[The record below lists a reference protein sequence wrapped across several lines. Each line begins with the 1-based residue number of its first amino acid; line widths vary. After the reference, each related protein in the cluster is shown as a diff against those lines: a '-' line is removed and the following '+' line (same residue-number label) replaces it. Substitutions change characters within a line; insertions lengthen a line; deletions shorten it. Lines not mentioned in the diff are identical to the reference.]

1 MKSVSNTPGPG
12 GFTTPFAPSESDIY
26 KCVQC
31 GFCLNACPTYLET
44 GLEAES
50 PRGRLTLMKAVNE
63 GRLELT
69 DDVARHWDL
78 CLQCRACEVACPSGV
93 PYGRAMMSLRAEMAQ
108 RVKRPLRVRMA
119 RRIGLRRILAR
130 PKLMRGVGRVV
141 RRYQRSSFRNFVR
154 KRVMRRV
161 PSYVGASERALPLIA
176 DGFFVADGSVTYPIG
191 EVQGKVNLL
200 AGCVMT
206 IMDPE
211 TMRAAVRVL
220 AHNGY
225 EVRVPTGQGCCGS
238 LNLHAGERVTASE
251 MIAQNVE
258 SLLADNPDAVVTVS
272 AGCGS
277 TMKEYDDIVPDV
289 PGAEELAHKTM
300 DIHELLASGNVIPPS
315 APMPMKVTYQDPC
328 HLLSTQRIS
337 DAPRQLLDLIDG
349 LNRVDLPE
357 PNICCGSAG
366 TYSLSQREM
375 AERIGDRKAHNIAS
389 TGAPVV
395 ATANPGCASQITTS
409 LARNG
414 YDAQVR
420 YVIDLLD
427 AAYRNGSD
435 YAQTVY
441 AGAGAFANDAE
452 AAAVGTPGATGN
464 P

>member
-1 MKSVSNTPGPG
+1 MKSVANNTRTS
-12 GFTTPFAPSESDIY
+12 GFTTPFAPQEADIY

-93 PYGRAMMSLRAEMAQ
+93 PYGRAMMSVRAEMAQ
-108 RVKRPLRVRMA
+108 RVKRPFRVRMA

-141 RRYQRSSFRNFVR
+141 RRYQRSPFRNFVR
-154 KRVMRRV
+154 QRLLRRA
-161 PSYVGASERALPLIA
+161 PSYMGASERALPLIA
-176 DGFFVADGSVTYPIG
+176 DNFFIADGSVTYPNG

-206 IMDPE
+206 IMDPD

-238 LNLHAGERVTASE
+238 LNLHAGERVTARE
-251 MIAQNVE
+251 MVATNVGA
-258 SLLADNPDAVVTVS
+258 LLAGEPDVVVTVS

-277 TMKEYDDIVPDV
+277 TMKEYEELVPDV

-300 DIHELLASGNVIPPS
+300 DIHELLASGNVKPPS
-315 APMPMKVTYQDPC
+315 VPMPMQVTYQDPC

-337 DAPRQLLDLIDG
+337 DAPRRLLDMVGG
-349 LNRVDLPE
+349 LERIDLPE

-375 AERIGDRKAHNIAS
+375 AERIGDRKAQNIAS
-389 TGAPVV
+389 TGAKVV
-395 ATANPGCASQITTS
+395 ATANPGCASQITSS

-414 YDAQVR
+414 YEAQVR
-420 YVIDLLD
+420 YVIDILD
-427 AAYRNGSD
+427 DAYRRGND

-441 AGAGAFANDAE
+441 TGAGAIANDLD
-452 AAAVGTPGATGN
+452 AAATGTPGATAN

>member
-1 MKSVSNTPGPG
+1 MKSVSNSAGPS
-12 GFTTPFAPSESDIY
+12 GFTTQFAPSESDIY

-69 DDVARHWDL
+69 NEVARHWDL

-93 PYGRAMMSLRAEMAQ
+93 PYGRAMMSVRAEMAE
-108 RVKRPLRVRMA
+108 RVKRPMRVRMA
-119 RRIGLRRILAR
+119 RRIGLRRMLAR
-130 PKLMRGVGRVV
+130 PKLMRTAGRFV
-141 RRYQRSSFRNFVR
+141 RGYQRSSFSGFVR
-154 KRVMRRV
+154 RRV
-161 PSYVGASERALPLIA
+161 LRRAPSYMRAAESSMPKVA
-176 DGFFVADGSVTYPIG
+176 DDFFIADGSVTYPTG

-206 IMDPE
+206 IMDPD

-225 EVRVPTGQGCCGS
+225 EVRVPESQGCCGS
-238 LNLHAGERVTASE
+238 LNLHAGERVTARE
-251 MIAQNVE
+251 MVANNVE
-258 SLLADNPDAVVTVS
+258 SLLAGEPDAVVTVS

-277 TMKEYDDIVPDV
+277 TMKEYEEILPDLE
-289 PGAEELAHKTM
+289 GAEELAHKTV
-300 DIHELLASGNVIPPS
+300 DVHELLADGNVKPPTAS
-315 APMPMKVTYQDPC
+315 MPIDVTYQDPC

-337 DAPRQLLDLIDG
+337 VAPRQLLNLIDG
-349 LNRVDLPE
+349 VRIIDLPE

-375 AERIGDRKAHNIAS
+375 SERLGNRKAANIAS
-389 TGAPVV
+389 TGAQTV
-395 ATANPGCASQITTS
+395 ATANPGCASQLAS
-409 LARNG
+409 ALARNG
-414 YDAQVR
+414 HDTQVS
-420 YVIDLLD
+420 YVVDLLD
-427 AAYRNGSD
+427 SAYRKGSD

-441 AGAGAFANDAE
+441 TGAGALARD
-452 AAAVGTPGATGN
+452 
-464 P
+464 